1 MNPYITDILSQPD
14 ALRKAINKFSIQ
26 PLASISQ
33 RLNSGIITLLQWT
46 NWITHP
52 TLAQFPIRT

>member
-26 PLASISQ
+26 LLRAPKHKM
-33 RLNSGIITLLQWT
+33 LNSAWFDLLK
-46 NWITHP
+46 ISVH
-52 TLAQFPIRT
+52 